1 MVKDISCN
9 LKEREIIRG
18 WHCPEPSL
26 TNYDQTAA
34 SVFRKDLLHTCLF
47 PTGRERLRLRKREEL
62 IMSSLIK
69 GRVLFLIR
77 DLCSLTEAIII
88 FH

>member
-1 MVKDISCN
+1 MVKEISCN
-9 LKEREIIRG
+9 LKERKIIHG

-26 TNYDQTAA
+26 TNYDQPAA
-34 SVFRKDLLHTCLF
+34 SDFRKDLLHTCLF

-69 GRVLFLIR
+69 GQVLYLIR
-77 DLCSLTEAIII
+77 DSHSLNEAIII